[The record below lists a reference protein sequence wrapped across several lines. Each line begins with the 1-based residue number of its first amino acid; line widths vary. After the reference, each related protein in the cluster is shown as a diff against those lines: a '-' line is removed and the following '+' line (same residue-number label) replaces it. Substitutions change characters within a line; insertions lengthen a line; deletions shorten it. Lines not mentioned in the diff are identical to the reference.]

1 MQIQLWR
8 RLPRHVPHLIR
19 LLFVSS
25 ALLLLA
31 SEGARAASAVR
42 LEEIFAVR
50 FRRDAQGLWS
60 TEAGLL
66 NAQSGFRV
74 FERQR
79 AAPGVEVP
87 SDLADRWLIT
97 GSTWFAYDV
106 LGSEAL
112 ANFVVG
118 GSLIFVGEQNYFT
131 VTVSEHPKPVRGD
144 LVNLSTRA
152 VLSPNG
158 EPVIAGFVV
167 TGGPRRILLRAVGPS
182 LGILGVTM
190 PLPDPVITLYS
201 SGSVRALARNDNWGE
216 SADVNALDRA
226 QLVTGA
232 FPLSPLSKDAACL
245 VDLEPG
251 VYTAH
256 VTTTGATGG
265 TVLVEAYTVPNTVQ

>member
-1 MQIQLWR
+1 MEIQLW
-8 RLPRHVPHLIR
+8 LKSPRPFRFFIR

-25 ALLLLA
+25 AVLLMA
-31 SEGARAASAVR
+31 SESARAASAVR

-50 FRRDAQGLWS
+50 FRRDVEGLWS

-74 FERQR
+74 FEQQPV
-79 AAPGVEVP
+79 APGVEVP
-87 SDLADRWLIT
+87 LDLADRWLIT
-97 GSTWFAYDV
+97 GSTWFAYNV

-118 GSLIFVGEQNYFT
+118 GSLIFVGEQNYFS
-131 VTVSEHPKPVRGD
+131 VTVADHPKPIRGD

-167 TGGPRRILLRAVGPS
+167 TGGRRRILLRAVGPS
-182 LGILGVTM
+182 LGILGVAM

-201 SGSVRALARNDNWGE
+201 SGSVRPLAMNDNWGQ
-216 SADVNALDRA
+216 SADVNAIDQA

-232 FPLSPLSKDAACL
+232 FLLSPISKDAACL
-245 VDLEPG
+245 VELEPG

-256 VTTTGATGG
+256 VTTTGAAGG
-265 TVLVEAYTVPNTVQ
+265 TVLVEAYTLP